1 MITDDREI
9 AYIYNQYFSNIV
21 PDLGLKV
28 TDALTHH
35 SPKVNGSILK
45 AISKYQ
51 NTKILK
57 ENVYLFPPFMLTL

>member
-28 TDALTHH
+28 TDALTRH

-45 AISKYQ
+45 AMSKYL

-57 ENVYLFPPFMLTL
+57 ENVYFPLSC

>member
-1 MITDDREI
+1 M
-9 AYIYNQYFSNIV
+9 

-35 SPKVNGSILK
+35 SLKVNGSILK

-57 ENVYLFPPFMLTL
+57 ENVYLFSPFMLTL